1 MQARSIL
8 SRANWVWEA
17 FRDFLKVSRTD
28 GRFFLLTKRARN
40 HPIKLEGSDM
50 AERKTVVYGTLD
62 WRVQWPPR
70 LLDVLVPKGPA
81 NIVLEEGVRA
91 Q

>member
-1 MQARSIL
+1 MERH
-8 SRANWVWEA
+8 
-17 FRDFLKVSRTD
+17 
-28 GRFFLLTKRARN
+28 GRFFLLTKRSRN

-50 AERKTVVYGTLD
+50 AERKNIVCGTLD
-62 WRVQWPPR
+62 WRVPWPPR
-70 LLDVLVPKGPA
+70 FLDVLVSKGPV